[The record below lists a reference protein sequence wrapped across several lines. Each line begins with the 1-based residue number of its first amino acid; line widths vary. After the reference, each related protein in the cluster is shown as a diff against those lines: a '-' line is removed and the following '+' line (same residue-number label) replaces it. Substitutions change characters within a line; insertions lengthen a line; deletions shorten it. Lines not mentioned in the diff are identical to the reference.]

1 VDEGT
6 RDNLVVE
13 SAKISNGDVLIDEA
27 QSIIHEMKMRC
38 WTWIMFYGDQIQFR
52 HAYIFLKLNYYV
64 KSFIA
69 YSGLDASQ
77 GISTP
82 WKS

>member
-1 VDEGT
+1 VDEGA

-38 WTWIMFYGDQIQFR
+38 WTWIIFYF
-52 HAYIFLKLNYYV
+52 FLNKRRVEETPYPIRNRLNI
-64 KSFIA
+64 K
-69 YSGLDASQ
+69 
-77 GISTP
+77 
-82 WKS
+82 